1 MKYPEFFIKVEP
13 ILLYDPLADFLG
25 AVENGEI
32 EINYLDVVKFAGHS
46 CPTVA
51 GAYLMTKLG
60 LKKLYG
66 DSLPV
71 RGEIKVMVKGAK
83 NEGVEGVIGNTIAYI
98 CGVSEEGGF
107 KGIGGKFNRANKL
120 LFSQDIPKEIRLQRT
135 DNGTFVDISYAPTI
149 APDPRQQQ
157 LMQKIITNQAAE
169 EERVLF
175 KKLWQERVEKILLS
189 KEKWE
194 QMVDIV

>member
-1 MKYPEFFIKVEP
+1 MNYPEFFKKVEP

-71 RGEIKVMVKGAK
+71 RGEIKIMVKGAK
-83 NEGVEGVIGNTIAYI
+83 NEGVEGVIGNTIAFI

-157 LMQKIITNQAAE
+157 LMQKIMTNQATKE
-169 EERVLF
+169 EKDLF
-175 KKLWQERVEKILLS
+175 KKLWQERVKKILLS
-189 KEKWE
+189 KEKWA
-194 QMVDIV
+194 QMVDID